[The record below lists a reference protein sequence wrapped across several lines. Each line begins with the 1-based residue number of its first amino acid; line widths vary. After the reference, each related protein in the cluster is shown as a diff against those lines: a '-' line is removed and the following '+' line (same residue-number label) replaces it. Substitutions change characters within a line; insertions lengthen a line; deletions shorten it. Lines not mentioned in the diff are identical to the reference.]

1 MWNTTQYH
9 RTFNFS
15 LEGKLTLKKK
25 KYRENF
31 IVMTINY
38 SPFTKCMIFI
48 GWLFL
53 WFTVFPPL
61 NSFLPWIDS
70 AAKIQFIR
78 KKLKFAA
85 PIWIFYNSKIQKRI
99 VSAETICRNTVCIFD
114 KGLDANKVFSQNDR
128 PLVASSFMRVCS
140 YAFHLKSI
148 ANHILWWET
157 MWRTNF
163 LHRWFFGFES
173 NSEWNTYL
181 IVLVSQSKLDVHK
194 IHQSSFMSCE
204 EFEKLNDL

>member
-1 MWNTTQYH
+1 
-9 RTFNFS
+9 
-15 LEGKLTLKKK
+15 
-25 KYRENF
+25 
-31 IVMTINY
+31 MTINY

-61 NSFLPWIDS
+61 NSFLSSIDS
-70 AAKIQFIR
+70 AAKVQFIR

-85 PIWIFYNSKIQKRI
+85 PIWIFHISKIQKRI

-114 KGLDANKVFSQNDR
+114 KRLDANKVFSQNDR

-148 ANHILWWET
+148 ANHIY
-157 MWRTNF
+157 
-163 LHRWFFGFES
+163 GG
-173 NSEWNTYL
+173 
-181 IVLVSQSKLDVHK
+181 KL
-194 IHQSSFMSCE
+194 CE
-204 EFEKLNDL
+204 ELTSCTGDSLVLRAILTSIRPSLPRAPLENSTIHITILFNSHKSGRMGAY